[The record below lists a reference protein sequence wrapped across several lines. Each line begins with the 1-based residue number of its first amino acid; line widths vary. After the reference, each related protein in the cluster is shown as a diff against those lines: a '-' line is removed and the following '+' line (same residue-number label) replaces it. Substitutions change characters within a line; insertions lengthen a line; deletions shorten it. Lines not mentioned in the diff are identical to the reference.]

1 MKITVIVPTY
11 KRPKDLKRC
20 LDGLKLQDRS
30 VDELIVTVRD
40 IDDLTWS
47 FLETYNCDLLPLKI
61 IKIEVTGVVAAMNS
75 GLDVATGDIIAFT
88 DDDAVPRKD
97 WLEKIES
104 HFLADNAVGAVG
116 GRDVMYDGSE
126 LITGEK
132 RIVGK
137 IQWFGRAIGNHH
149 LGIGNVREV
158 DVLKGVNMSFRSTAI
173 ANMKFDERLL
183 GNGAQVHFEILF
195 CTLLKRNK
203 WKLIY
208 DPEIVVDH
216 FRAERF
222 DEDRR
227 NNFNQI
233 AWSNQV
239 HNETVA
245 IMEFLPPSRRIIYI
259 IWFILIGTRQA
270 RGIVQLLRFLPTEG
284 LLTIY
289 KWIASMHGRYKG
301 VLTLLVKTQNSRIA

>member
-20 LDGLKLQDRS
+20 LDGLKLQTRS

-40 IDDLTWS
+40 IDDRTWS
-47 FLETYNCDLLPLKI
+47 FFETYDYNILPLKT
-61 IKIEVTGVVAAMNS
+61 IKIKVPGVVAAMNS

-104 HFLADNAVGAVG
+104 HFLTNNAVGAVG
-116 GRDVMYDGSE
+116 GRDDMYDGNK

-137 IQWFGRAIGNHH
+137 IQWFGRSIGNHH
-149 LGIGNVREV
+149 LGIGNFREV

-208 DPEIVVDH
+208 DPEILVDH
-216 FRAERF
+216 FRAQRF
-222 DEDRR
+222 DEDKRQD
-227 NNFNQI
+227 FNEI
-233 AWSNQV
+233 AWSNKV

-245 IMEFLPPSRRIIYI
+245 IMEFLHPSRRIIYI
-259 IWFILIGTRQA
+259 IWFVLIGTRQA
-270 RGIVQLLRFLPTEG
+270 RGIIQLLRFLPIEG
-284 LLTIY
+284 KLSIY
-289 KWIASMHGRYKG
+289 KWTASMHGRYKG
-301 VLTLLVKTQNSRIA
+301 ILTLLVKEQNSMIA